1 MATPYGRCKQFI
13 KCSCCCYCC
22 FCCSWSLKHTFSDV
36 KSISS
41 NEQFTDC
48 ASCCCCCWCAILIC
62 YFLLFCLLWRRLRRL
77 LLLLLLLHTHSHTA
91 MQAMHTNA
99 LHIHTYTHT
108 PKHSTSSTGA
118 HYFFLFF
125 LSLVTFVVYNLT
137 QFNYIRIAVRYI
149 YWTKSRRRRRL
160 STAINKTIWLYQFV
174 VVFVAAAAA
183 AHTTFLFCQFANVCV
198 RVSKRFAYVCFCYRV
213 CVCVTFGKRA
223 RHLLH

>member
-13 KCSCCCYCC
+13 KCSCCCCC
-22 FCCSWSLKHTFSDV
+22 CCSWSLKHTFSDV

-41 NEQFTDC
+41 SEQFTDC

-118 HYFFLFF
+118 HYFFCFF
-125 LSLVTFVVYNLT
+125 
-137 QFNYIRIAVRYI
+137 IA
-149 YWTKSRRRRRL
+149 
-160 STAINKTIWLYQFV
+160 
-174 VVFVAAAAA
+174 
-183 AHTTFLFCQFANVCV
+183 
-198 RVSKRFAYVCFCYRV
+198 CYFS
-213 CVCVTFGKRA
+213 C
-223 RHLLH
+223 L